1 MKTLKKANSTKF
13 VVNLTDFV
21 GLIAVWECQDGY
33 WELLAITR
41 LTSAILLCNKSSK
54 TRLIFS
60 TSVNPNRV
68 IPKQLGNSDSN
79 PILLKNKN
87 YQRILYQIES
97 FPGSTLFS
105 LSEKLDIGVVACRRY
120 LQQLQFLKEI
130 YACDSA
136 VDNTKVYY
144 LLSKDRHQ
152 TSDSKVASK
161 NITSISNLNQQTYKT
176 S

>member
-1 MKTLKKANSTKF
+1 MKTLEKANATSF
-13 VVNLTDFV
+13 AINLTDFL
-21 GLIAVWECQDGY
+21 GLVAVWECQDGY
-33 WELLAITR
+33 WKLLTITR
-41 LTSAILLCNKSSK
+41 LTSAILLCGKLSE

-68 IPKQLGNSDSN
+68 LPKQIVSLNTN

-87 YQRILYQIES
+87 YQRILYQVEM

-105 LSEKLDIGVVACRRY
+105 LSEKLNIGVVACRRY

-130 YACDSA
+130 YSCGSA

-144 LLSKDRHQ
+144 LLFKDRHQ
-152 TSDSKVASK
+152 TSDTKVASK
-161 NITSISNLNQQTYKT
+161 NITNISNLNQQTYRT